1 MFFLFVGVLLKMEV
15 HKNIIITVVTI
26 LIITSSGYTIFIC
39 SRCKQYRKES
49 NIIFPLLMSVF
60 AAGLLRGISCIIV
73 CVLGWVEL
81 QHLTVLL
88 QIQFVLVWF
97 SVFAKNFSLAILSAI
112 KSLSVLK
119 PFFYIQRVTRNK
131 MLMITLL
138 IWFLSLVS
146 AVPTILPIAIGFSYV
161 VQMPFPGTNR
171 DQLHNL
177 LALLVYPYFLYA
189 ISRCVIFISSMI
201 LITVTVKH
209 KLQIKQVSNIES
221 GEKAERADEV
231 VRAIWSSKG
240 VLAVSIVSII
250 LNLPTMAVTNISQHL
265 VKQELRFYF
274 YWFAV
279 SDTFLYSLCVIFT
292 SPTLLN
298 CIKSGGRIKTAPIN
312 LQ

>member
-1 MFFLFVGVLLKMEV
+1 MEV
-15 HKNIIITVVTI
+15 YKNIIITVVTV
-26 LIITSSGYTIFIC
+26 LVITSSGYTIFIC
-39 SRCKQYRKES
+39 NQCKKYRKES
-49 NIIFPLLMSVF
+49 SIIFPLLMSVF
-60 AAGLLRGISCIIV
+60 AAGLLNGISCIIA
-73 CVLGWVEL
+73 CVLCWAEL
-81 QHLTVLL
+81 QHLTILL
-88 QIQFVLVWF
+88 KVQFVLVWF
-97 SVFAKNFSLAILSAI
+97 SIFAKNLSLSILTAI

-146 AVPTILPIAIGFSYV
+146 AVPMVLPVAIGFSDV
-161 VQMPFPGTNR
+161 VQMPFPGPNG
-171 DQLHNL
+171 DQLPNL
-177 LALLVYPYFLYA
+177 LAVLVYPYFLYA
-189 ISRCVIFISSMI
+189 MSRCVIFISSII
-201 LITVTVKH
+201 LLMVTVKH
-209 KLQIKQVSNIES
+209 KLQIKQVSNIGS
-221 GEKAERADEV
+221 GEKAECADEV

-250 LNLPTMAVTNISQHL
+250 LNLPTMAVTNIPQNL

-274 YWFAV
+274 YWFSV

-298 CIKSGGRIKTAPIN
+298 WIKSGGRVKTVPIN